1 MEHFNRKYIWFYL
14 PIVLVELATFINLTT
29 YYHYHEVGIS
39 AVLLAFAFSVMLIG
53 TSQLMLDK
61 VPIVVKILCFI
72 GGCAIFYAQA
82 RANISEAF
90 IRGERF
96 LPAEQLVK
104 LWGGTP
110 DELIAQSAIIFSG
123 VINFTGL
130 VYWIAIGFKIQHDK
144 NERELTKNMD
154 DVIKEVMK

>member
-14 PIVLVELATFINLTT
+14 PIILVEVATFINLTT
-29 YYHYHEVGIS
+29 YYGYHEVGVA
-39 AVLLAFAFSVMLIG
+39 AVILAFTFSVMLIG
-53 TSQLMLDK
+53 TSQLMLAE
-61 VPIVVKILCFI
+61 VPFVVKLLCFL

-90 IRGERF
+90 IRGEKF
-96 LPAEQLVK
+96 LPAEQLVR

-110 DELIAQSAIIFSG
+110 DELVAQSAIIFSG

-130 VYWIAIGFKIQHDK
+130 VYWIAIGFKIHHDNK
-144 NERELTKNMD
+144 APDFKRRMEE
-154 DVIKEVMK
+154 IIEEVVR